1 MTELREA
8 ALAYARRGWAVFP
21 LQRRSKEPAVA
32 GAYKAAT
39 TDVGQV
45 STWWHRWPDANI
57 GLATGA
63 VSGLW
68 VLDIDG
74 PEGEASFAA
83 LVGEHGGE
91 LAETLMAST
100 GKGHH
105 LYWRLPTGVDQGRRI
120 GVRPGLDVIGSQG
133 YLVAPPSIH
142 PSGRLY
148 VWCDADHELEVA
160 PEWLLTLDRPKAP
173 RTAPTGAPRIR
184 APRMRPEG
192 VEAFEGIQDARRYLG
207 GVVRRAVADVMS
219 AGQGQRNVQLF
230 RAAVWVVSVATGL
243 GQDASSA
250 LGDLYRAA
258 QVAGLED
265 EEIERTLDSAATKG
279 LRNPMRGG
287 SHG

>member
-1 MTELREA
+1 MTQLREA
-8 ALAYARRGWAVFP
+8 ALAYAQRGWAVFP

-83 LVGEHGGE
+83 LVQEHGNE
-91 LAETLMAST
+91 LVETRMAST

-173 RTAPTGAPRIR
+173 RTAPQRVTL
-184 APRMRPEG
+184 PRMRPDG
-192 VEAFEGIQDARRYLG
+192 VSAPEGIQDARRYLA

-219 AGQGQRNVQLF
+219 AGQGTRNATLY
-230 RAAVWVVSVATGL
+230 RSAVWVASVAAGL
-243 GQDASSA
+243 RADPLQGMA
-250 LGDLYRAA
+250 DLYRAGLA
-258 QVAGLED
+258 AGLGD
-265 EEIERTLDSAATKG
+265 EEVERTIDSAATKG
-279 LRNPMRGG
+279 AANPEVRRA
-287 SHG
+287 

>member
-1 MTELREA
+1 MTQLREA

-45 STWWHRWPDANI
+45 SAWWQRWPEANI

-105 LYWRLPTGVDQGRRI
+105 LYWRLPPGVDQGRRI
-120 GVRPGLDVIGSQG
+120 GVRPGLDIIGSQG

-148 VWCDADHELEVA
+148 VWCDADHDLEVA
-160 PEWLLTLDRPKAP
+160 PDWLLTLDRAKAP
-173 RTAPTGAPRIR
+173 RTAPQRVVL
-184 APRMRPEG
+184 PRMRPDG
-192 VEAFEGIQDARRYLG
+192 VGASEGIQDARRYLA
-207 GVVRRAVADVMS
+207 GVVRRAVADVMA
-219 AGQGQRNVQLF
+219 AGQGTRNATLY
-230 RAAVWVVSVATGL
+230 RSAVWVASVAAGL
-243 GQDASSA
+243 RADPLQGMA
-250 LGDLYRAA
+250 DLYRAGLA
-258 QVAGLED
+258 AGLGD
-265 EEIERTLDSAATKG
+265 EEVERTIDSAANKG
-279 LRNPMRGG
+279 AANPEVRRA
-287 SHG
+287 

>member
-1 MTELREA
+1 MTQLREA

-45 STWWHRWPDANI
+45 GTWWHRWPDANI

-74 PEGEASFAA
+74 PEGEASFAE
-83 LVGEHGGE
+83 LVQEHDGE

-105 LYWRLPTGVDQGRRI
+105 LYWRLPAGVDQGRRI

-173 RTAPTGAPRIR
+173 RTAPRR
-184 APRMRPEG
+184 VVLPRMRPDG
-192 VEAFEGIQDARRYLG
+192 VTAPEGIQDARRYLA
-207 GVVRRAVADVMS
+207 GVVRRAVADVMA
-219 AGQGQRNVQLF
+219 AGQGTRNATLY
-230 RAAVWVVSVATGL
+230 RSAVWVASVAAGL
-243 GQDASSA
+243 RADPLQGMA
-250 LGDLYRAA
+250 DLYRAGLA
-258 QVAGLED
+258 AGLGD
-265 EEIERTLDSAATKG
+265 EEVERTIDSAAAKG
-279 LRNPMRGG
+279 AANPEVRRA
-287 SHG
+287 

>member
-1 MTELREA
+1 MTQLREA

-21 LQRRSKEPAVA
+21 LQRRSKEPAIA

-105 LYWRLPTGVDQGRRI
+105 LYWRLPAGVDQGRRI

-148 VWCDADHELEVA
+148 VWCDADHDLEVA
-160 PEWLLTLDRPKAP
+160 PDWLLTLDRTKAP
-173 RTAPTGAPRIR
+173 RTAPQRVVL
-184 APRMRPEG
+184 PRMRPDG
-192 VEAFEGIQDARRYLG
+192 VSAPEGIQDARRYLA
-207 GVVRRAVADVMS
+207 GVVRRAVADVMA
-219 AGQGQRNVQLF
+219 AGQGTRNATLY
-230 RAAVWVVSVATGL
+230 RSAVWVASVAAGL
-243 GQDASSA
+243 RADPLQSMA
-250 LGDLYRAA
+250 DLYRAGLA
-258 QVAGLED
+258 AGLGD
-265 EEIERTLDSAATKG
+265 EEVERTIDSAATKG
-279 LRNPMRGG
+279 AANPEVRRA
-287 SHG
+287 

>member
-1 MTELREA
+1 MTELRDA
-8 ALAYARRGWAVFP
+8 ALYYARWRKWAVFP
-21 LQRRSKEPAVA
+21 VKPRAKEPLVA

-39 TDVGQV
+39 ADLEQV
-45 STWWHRWPDANI
+45 EAWWRQWPDANI

-120 GVRPGLDVIGSQG
+120 GVRPGIDIIGGQG
-133 YLVAPPSIH
+133 YLVAPPSVH

-148 VWCDADHELEVA
+148 TWLNAHVDPVEAPAWLVGLER
-160 PEWLLTLDRPKAP
+160 LRAP
-173 RTAPTGAPRIR
+173 RTHARPPRL
-184 APRMRPEG
+184 PRMPPSG
-192 VEAFEGIQDARRYLG
+192 VGAQEGIHDARRYLA
-207 GVVRRAVADVMS
+207 GVVRRAVADVMA
-219 AGQGQRNVQLF
+219 AGTGTRNATLY
-230 RAAVWVVSVATGL
+230 RSAVWVASVAAGV
-243 GQDASSA
+243 GGDAVSA
-250 LGDLYRAA
+250 MADLYRAG
-258 QVAGLED
+258 QCVGLED
-265 EEIERTLDSAATKG
+265 EEIERTIDSAATKG
-279 LRNPMRGG
+279 LRNPMRPEVDRA
-287 SHG
+287 

>member
-1 MTELREA
+1 MTQLREA

-45 STWWHRWPDANI
+45 STWWARWPEANI

-83 LVGEHGGE
+83 LVQEHGNE
-91 LAETLMAST
+91 LVETRMAST

-105 LYWRLPTGVDQGRRI
+105 LYWRLPAGIDQGRRI

-173 RTAPTGAPRIR
+173 RTAPQRVVL
-184 APRMRPEG
+184 PRMRPDG
-192 VEAFEGIQDARRYLG
+192 VTAPEGIQDARRYLA

-219 AGQGQRNVQLF
+219 AGQGRRNTELF
-230 RAAVWVVSVATGL
+230 RAAVWIASVAAGV
-243 GQDASSA
+243 
-250 LGDLYRAA
+250 RADDS
-258 QVAGLED
+258 AGLADLARAGLAIGLEAI
-265 EEIERTLDSAATKG
+265 EIERTIDSARAKG
-279 LRNPMRGG
+279 RANPEVRRAVD
-287 SHG
+287 

>member
-1 MTELREA
+1 MTQLREA

-21 LQRRSKEPAVA
+21 LQRRSKEPAVQ

-45 STWWHRWPDANI
+45 SAWWQRWPEANI

-105 LYWRLPTGVDQGRRI
+105 LYWRLPPGVDQGRRI

-148 VWCDADHELEVA
+148 VWCDADHDLEVA
-160 PEWLLTLDRPKAP
+160 PDWLLTLDRTKAP
-173 RTAPTGAPRIR
+173 RTAPQRVVL
-184 APRMRPEG
+184 PRMRPDG
-192 VEAFEGIQDARRYLG
+192 VGASEGIQDARRYLA

-219 AGQGQRNVQLF
+219 AGQGTRNATLY
-230 RAAVWVVSVATGL
+230 RSAVWVASVAAGL
-243 GQDASSA
+243 RADPLQGMA
-250 LGDLYRAA
+250 DLYRAGLA
-258 QVAGLED
+258 AGLGD
-265 EEIERTLDSAATKG
+265 EEVERTIDSAANKG
-279 LRNPMRGG
+279 AANPEVRRA
-287 SHG
+287 